1 MSKSITIREIINR
14 LENIESH
21 YQDNEIKFNEFE
33 LKYSYGILNIQLT
46 PQKSVDNIE
55 TNKKTTQN

>member
-46 PQKSVDNIE
+46 AQKSVDNIE
-55 TNKKTTQN
+55 INKKTTQN